1 MRVRGALPGARRERL
16 IGCAGLLLP
25 TASRVVADR
34 DPLVFPGRWSIMA
47 AAGLLVAGAALV
59 LCRLRYDRS
68 QR

>member
-1 MRVRGALPGARRERL
+1 MRVRGALPGVMEHR
-16 IGCAGLLLP
+16 
-25 TASRVVADR
+25 
-34 DPLVFPGRWSIMA
+34 A